1 MLNKREKQLVKE
13 YANKLVK
20 QRQLTEGDLSRYS
33 DETSNVI
40 EKFKSKVGEVFED
53 VEVEDKAAAYPIIYK
68 TLCGIVKKQF
78 EYYTKQ
84 LD

>member
-1 MLNKREKQLVKE
+1 MLSRKEKLLVKE

-33 DETSNVI
+33 NEKSNI
-40 EKFKSKVGEVFED
+40 LEKFRSKVGEVFED
-53 VEVEDKAAAYPIIYK
+53 VEDEDKAAAYPLIYK